1 MDNLV
6 EEYFEKIVEI
16 LRAIKEQE
24 QPSLMAAAKLVAQA
38 IEADRLVHVFGTGGH
53 SVMGAMEVFY
63 RAGGLVPINPLFPP
77 GISVIDSHPNTE
89 RIEGYAKYVLD
100 YYGVGNSDVLII
112 CNVNGINAVTIE
124 SALEGKRRGA
134 KLIGI
139 TSPAFS
145 RAVPPGIP
153 ARHSSNKN
161 LYELVDIV
169 VDVHVPPG
177 DAILT
182 IPGVGPKVAASS
194 TFAIC
199 FALNSICALAVK
211 LLADRGI
218 TPPVWVSANMPGG
231 DEINKAYRDRYM
243 PRIRHLY

>member
-1 MDNLV
+1 MNVV
-6 EEYFEKIVEI
+6 EEYFAKIVEI
-16 LRAIKEQE
+16 LQAIKEQE
-24 QPSLMAAAKLVAQA
+24 QPNIKVAAELVAKA
-38 IEADRLVHVFGTGGH
+38 ISEERLVHVFGTGGH

-77 GISVIDSHPNTE
+77 GISVLDSHPNTE
-89 RIEGYAKYVLD
+89 RVEGYAKYVLD
-100 YYGVGNSDVLII
+100 YYGVGNGDILII

-124 SALEGKRRGA
+124 SAIEGKRRGA
-134 KLIGI
+134 KLVGI

-161 LYELVDIV
+161 LYELVDVV

-177 DAILT
+177 DAVLT

-211 LLADRGI
+211 LLAERGV

-231 DEINKAYRDRYM
+231 DEKNKIYRERYM